1 LKLTAELSRAA
12 ARRRCGRAEIRYLGQ
27 MRGNRRLTFLGPG
40 SPLSFPDPNDS
51 DDEGL
56 LAVGGDLSPAR
67 LLFAYEKGIFP
78 WYSAGVPP
86 LWWSPNPRALMT
98 RERLHVSRSLGRV
111 LRSGRFEVTFDR
123 AFGPVIEACASNRE
137 GGTWILP
144 EMLQAYVQLHELGHA
159 HSFEVWQEGE
169 LAGGLYGVRRGA
181 LFAAESMFHIATNA
195 SKVALA
201 VSLDTLFRAGI
212 QVFDVQFSTEHLASL
227 GAYQVSRSDYLTQI
241 ARATES
247 TVEPATILAAL
258 DGWSARF

>member
-1 LKLTAELSRAA
+1 
-12 ARRRCGRAEIRYLGQ
+12 

-67 LLFAYEKGIFP
+67 LLFAYESGVFP

-86 LWWSPNPRALMT
+86 LWWSPNPRALMD
-98 RERLHVSRSLGRV
+98 REHLHVSRSLRRT
-111 LRSGRFEVTFDR
+111 LRQGPFEVSFDR
-123 AFGPVIEACASNRE
+123 AFGEVITACASNRE

-144 EMLQAYVQLHELGHA
+144 EMRLAYTQLHELGHA
-159 HSFEVWQEGE
+159 HSFEVWRDGE

-181 LFAAESMFHIATNA
+181 LFAAESMFHTVTNA

-201 VSLDTLFRAGI
+201 VAIDTLFRAGI
-212 QVFDVQFSTEHLASL
+212 QLFDVQFVTEHLASL
-227 GAYQVSRSDYLTQI
+227 GAYEVERPEYLKQVAKSASQ
-241 ARATES
+241 A
-247 TVEPATILAAL
+247 VEPQAIHQAL
-258 DGWSARF
+258 PGWAERF

>member
-1 LKLTAELSRAA
+1 
-12 ARRRCGRAEIRYLGQ
+12 
-27 MRGNRRLTFLGPG
+27 MRGSRRLTFLGPG

-98 RERLHVSRSLGRV
+98 RERLHVSRSLRRT
-111 LRSGRFEVTFDR
+111 LRKGPFTVTFDR
-123 AFGPVIEACASNRE
+123 AFLQVISGCASNRE

-144 EMLQAYVQLHELGHA
+144 EMMLAYTQLHQLGHA
-159 HSFEVWQEGE
+159 HSFEVWHEGE

-181 LFAAESMFHIATNA
+181 LFAAESMFHVVTDA
-195 SKVALA
+195 SKVGLA
-201 VSLDTLFRAGI
+201 IALDTMFRAGF
-212 QVFDVQFSTEHLASL
+212 QVFDVQFVTDHLASL
-227 GAYQVSRSDYLTQI
+227 GAYEVTRSDYLQQV
-241 ARATES
+241 AEATRV
-247 TVEPATILAAL
+247 TVEPSQVVAAL
-258 DGWSARF
+258 EGWATRF

>member
-1 LKLTAELSRAA
+1 
-12 ARRRCGRAEIRYLGQ
+12 

-40 SPLSFPDPNDS
+40 SPLSFPDPNEA

-67 LLFAYEKGIFP
+67 LLFAYEQGIFP

-86 LWWSPNPRALMT
+86 LWWSPSPRALMT
-98 RERLHVSRSLGRV
+98 RERLHVSRSLRKV

-123 AFGPVIEACASNRE
+123 AFPDVIAACASNRE

-144 EMLQAYVQLHELGHA
+144 EMLQAYVQLHQLGHA
-159 HSFEVWQEGE
+159 HSFEVWQDGE
-169 LAGGLYGVRRGA
+169 LTGGLYGVRRGA

-201 VSLDTLFRAGI
+201 VAIDTLFRAGT
-212 QVFDVQFSTEHLASL
+212 QVFDVQFVTEHLATL
-227 GAYQVSRSDYLTQI
+227 GAYQVSRSDYLAEI
-241 ARATES
+241 AGATS
-247 TVEPATILAAL
+247 RVVEPSAMRAAL
-258 DGWSARF
+258 DGWSTRF

>member
-1 LKLTAELSRAA
+1 
-12 ARRRCGRAEIRYLGQ
+12 

-40 SPLSFPDPNDS
+40 SPLSFPDPSES

-67 LLFAYEKGIFP
+67 LLFAYESGIFP

-98 RERLHVSRSLGRV
+98 RDRLHVSRSLRRT
-111 LRSGRFEVTFDR
+111 LRRGPFEVSFDR
-123 AFGPVIEACASNRE
+123 AFPQVIEACASNRD

-144 EMLQAYVQLHELGHA
+144 EMMSAYTELHRLGHA
-159 HSFEVWQEGE
+159 HSFEVWEGGR

-181 LFAAESMFHIATNA
+181 LFAAESMFHTVTDA

-201 VSLDTLFRAGI
+201 VSLDTLFRAGTR
-212 QVFDVQFSTEHLASL
+212 VFDVQFVTEHLASL
-227 GAYQVSRSDYLTQI
+227 GAFEVSRDEYLEQV
-241 ARATES
+241 AGATPLS
-247 TVEPATILAAL
+247 VEPQSVGQAL
-258 DGWSARF
+258 EGWAERF

>member
-1 LKLTAELSRAA
+1 
-12 ARRRCGRAEIRYLGQ
+12 

-67 LLFAYEKGIFP
+67 LLFAYESGVFP

-86 LWWSPNPRALMT
+86 LWWSPNPRALMD
-98 RERLHVSRSLGRV
+98 RERLHVSRSLRRT
-111 LRSGRFEVTFDR
+111 LRSGTFTVTFDR
-123 AFGPVIEACASNRE
+123 AFLPVISGCASNRE

-144 EMLQAYVQLHELGHA
+144 EMMLAYTQLHQLGHA
-159 HSFEVWQEGE
+159 HSFEVWHEGE

-181 LFAAESMFHIATNA
+181 LFAAESMFHVVTDA

-201 VSLDTLFRAGI
+201 VAIDTMFRAGC
-212 QVFDVQFSTEHLASL
+212 QVFDVQFVTEHLASL
-227 GAYQVSRSDYLTQI
+227 GAYEVSRPEYL
-241 ARATES
+241 ARTKAAITHEV
-247 TVEPATILAAL
+247 TPAAITAAL
-258 DGWSARF
+258 EGWRDRF

>member
-1 LKLTAELSRAA
+1 
-12 ARRRCGRAEIRYLGQ
+12 

-40 SPLSFPDPNDS
+40 SPLSFPDPSDS

-67 LLFAYEKGIFP
+67 LLFAYESGIFP

-98 RERLHVSRSLGRV
+98 RERLHVSRSLRRA
-111 LRSGRFEVTFDR
+111 LRGGDFEVSFDR
-123 AFGPVIEACASNRE
+123 AFPQVIRACASNRD

-144 EMLQAYVQLHELGHA
+144 EMMLAYTQLHQLGHA
-159 HSFEVWQEGE
+159 HSFEVWHHGE

-181 LFAAESMFHIATNA
+181 LFAAESMFHTVTDA

-201 VSLDTLFRAGI
+201 VSLDALFRAGTR
-212 QVFDVQFSTEHLASL
+212 VFDVQFVTEHLASL
-227 GAYQVSRSDYLTQI
+227 GAYEVSRAEYLAELSTATSVSVDASRI
-241 ARATES
+241 AS
-247 TVEPATILAAL
+247 AL
-258 DGWSARF
+258 DGWAERF

>member
-1 LKLTAELSRAA
+1 
-12 ARRRCGRAEIRYLGQ
+12 

-40 SPLSFPDPNDS
+40 SPLSFPDPNES

-67 LLFAYEKGIFP
+67 LLFAYESGVFP

-98 RERLHVSRSLGRV
+98 RERLHVSRSLRRT
-111 LRSGRFEVTFDR
+111 LRSGAFQVTFDQ
-123 AFGPVIEACASNRE
+123 AFSRVIQACASNRE

-144 EMLQAYVQLHELGHA
+144 EMMLAYTQLHQLGHA
-159 HSFEVWQEGE
+159 HSFEVWYEGE

-181 LFAAESMFHIATNA
+181 LFAAESMFHTVTDA

-201 VSLDTLFRAGI
+201 VSLDTLFRAGTR
-212 QVFDVQFSTEHLASL
+212 VFDVQFVTEHLASL
-227 GAYQVSRSDYLTQI
+227 GAYEVPRADYLAQLS
-241 ARATES
+241 AATPNG
-247 TVEPATILAAL
+247 VEPAAIAGAL
-258 DGWSARF
+258 VGWAQRF

>member
-1 LKLTAELSRAA
+1 
-12 ARRRCGRAEIRYLGQ
+12 
-27 MRGNRRLTFLGPG
+27 MRGHRRLTFLGPG

-56 LAVGGDLSPAR
+56 LAVGGDLSPTR

-98 RERLHVSRSLGRV
+98 RERLHVSRSLRRV
-111 LRSGRFEVTFDR
+111 LRSGRFRVTLDR
-123 AFGPVIEACASNRE
+123 AFPEVIAACAANRE

-144 EMLQAYVQLHELGHA
+144 EMLQAYVQLHRLGHA
-159 HSFEVWQEGE
+159 HSFEVWQDDE

-181 LFAAESMFHIATNA
+181 LFAAESMFHVATNA

-201 VSLDTLFRAGI
+201 VSIDALFRAGI
-212 QVFDVQFSTEHLASL
+212 RVFDVQFVTEHLASL
-227 GAYQVSRSDYLTQI
+227 GAYQVSRPDYLTQI
-241 ARATES
+241 AEAAHQP
-247 TVEPATILAAL
+247 VEPAAILAAL
-258 DGWSARF
+258 DDWRARF